1 MNHPI
6 MFLDRGKKGKLVPA
20 SFSYSINLGQKC
32 VIVMCFKETS
42 FTVLFKLLLQKSSL
56 KVKLGEFKTD
66 QN

>member
-1 MNHPI
+1 
-6 MFLDRGKKGKLVPA
+6 MFLDQGKKGKLVPA
-20 SFSYSINLGQKC
+20 SFSDFINLGQKC